1 MKQRIQRTWDRVSL
15 YLPVFLMGL
24 LALGSWW
31 LVRNAPTPKPVQDAP
46 LLRHEP
52 DYFMRDFA
60 VKTFDGTGRLQS
72 VVQGAEV
79 RHYPDTDTLEID
91 QPRLHS
97 VSPEGRITTASAQ
110 RAITNADGSQV
121 QLFGDAVVI
130 RQAAQQSNGKR
141 LPQLRFEGEYLHAWP
156 KEERVYSHLPV
167 ILMRDNDRFVADT
180 LDYDHPKQILQLRG
194 QVRAIVRPRNQ

>member
-1 MKQRIQRTWDRVSL
+1 MKQRIHRAWDRVSL
-15 YLPVFLMGL
+15 YLPVLLMGW

-31 LVRNAPTPKPVQDAP
+31 LVRNAPKPKSAPAATPV
-46 LLRHEP
+46 RHEP

-91 QPRLHS
+91 QPRLRS
-97 VSPEGRITTASAQ
+97 VSAEGRVTTASAQ

-121 QLFGDAVVI
+121 QLFGEAVVV
-130 RQAAQQSNGKR
+130 REALQQSDGKR
-141 LPQLRFEGEYLHAWP
+141 LPQLRFEGDYLYAWP
-156 KEERVYSHLPV
+156 KEERVHSHLPV
-167 ILMRDNDRFVADT
+167 ILTRDHDRFSADA
-180 LDYDHPKQILQLRG
+180 LDYDHSKQVLKLSG
-194 QVRAIVRPRNQ
+194 QVRGSVPPRLN